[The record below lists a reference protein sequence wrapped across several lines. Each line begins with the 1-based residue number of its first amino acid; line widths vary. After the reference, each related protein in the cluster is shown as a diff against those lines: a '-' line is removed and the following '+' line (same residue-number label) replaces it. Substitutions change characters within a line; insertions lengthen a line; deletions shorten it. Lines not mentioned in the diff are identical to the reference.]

1 VNISPLELSARLAAG
16 DSLVLLDVREA
27 DELAHSCLA
36 GVVHIPM
43 GDVVDRLDAL
53 SVDDEI
59 VVICRTGVRSARVQ
73 QYLLGRGF
81 GRVLNLTGGMNAW
94 VMAFS
99 DGEIY

>member
-1 VNISPLELSARLAAG
+1 VNISVTELSERLAAG
-16 DSLVLLDVREA
+16 DAVVLLDVREA

-43 GDVVDRLDAL
+43 GEVVDRLDEL
-53 SVDDEI
+53 SADAEI
-59 VVICRTGVRSARVQ
+59 VVICRVGGRSARVQ
-73 QYLLGRGF
+73 QNLLGRGF

-94 VMAFS
+94 VEAFS

>member
-1 VNISPLELSARLAAG
+1 
-16 DSLVLLDVREA
+16 
-27 DELAHSCLA
+27 
-36 GVVHIPM
+36 M

>member
-1 VNISPLELSARLAAG
+1 
-16 DSLVLLDVREA
+16 
-27 DELAHSCLA
+27 
-36 GVVHIPM
+36 M

-59 VVICRTGVRSARVQ
+59 VVICRSGVRSARVQ

-94 VMAFS
+94 VERY
-99 DGEIY
+99 GGGTLY